1 MLHWSN
7 QREIALANLA
17 KQKSSNSA
25 VKDYADT
32 IINDHQKADAEVQS
46 FATAHN
52 VDLKQDLH
60 AMQEKREGQTATG
73 EAARP
78 MPPAGTGG
86 GGMSA
91 ENKKAI
97 DQLSQLKGP
106 EFDRQ
111 FVRTMAE
118 SHRKV
123 IDHLKTIRA
132 NPAND
137 RDLAQLVDKLL
148 PTEQKHD
155 SSAQQLESSLSK
167 AS

>member
-1 MLHWSN
+1 VLGMLHWSN

-32 IINDHQKADAEVQS
+32 IINDHQKTDAEVQS

-60 AMQEKREGQTATG
+60 AMQEKREGQTATR
-73 EAARP
+73 EART
-78 MPPAGTGG
+78 MPPAGRGG

-97 DQLSQLKGP
+97 DELSQLKGP

-123 IDHLKTIRA
+123 IEHLKTARA
-132 NPAND
+132 NPTTD
-137 RDLAQLVDKLL
+137 RDVAQLLDKLL
-148 PTEQKHD
+148 PAEQKHQ
-155 SSAQQLESSLSK
+155 SSAQQ
-167 AS
+167 